1 MVRLGDLLEAGV
13 GLLSEDKARALQLNR
28 VVVGVHGVHNTE
40 RTDGMPV
47 SQLHHPNRQ
56 SQTRRS
62 FSGVARKR
70 RPPRSAFMAE
80 VMAEDTMFHWLA
92 EVARE
97 AREEVGIKHVRI
109 AAALNMDQSSVSRFE
124 KGEAWPRDPDAFIQ
138 AYGEELGIDP
148 RVLWQRALER
158 WMAEESPSAERA
170 GRAVQAA
177 AEASRGRRQSPRRSS
192 GKRGATA
199 RKRASG

>member
-1 MVRLGDLLEAGV
+1 
-13 GLLSEDKARALQLNR
+13 
-28 VVVGVHGVHNTE
+28 
-40 RTDGMPV
+40 
-47 SQLHHPNRQ
+47 
-56 SQTRRS
+56 
-62 FSGVARKR
+62 
-70 RPPRSAFMAE
+70 MAE